1 MPRPSDPNARSRL
14 LEAAGRIFIEHG
26 LDRAK
31 VEDITRAAGLSKGA
45 FYLHF
50 KTKDD
55 AFKEILSS
63 ALAELGQ
70 ILGDMEGSRAEWG
83 VKPYPE
89 MIEQWLEKDLKL
101 FECIW
106 PVIRGNG
113 SITLGLQNLAAQAS
127 QHFVIIHK

>member
-89 MIEQWLEKDLKL
+89 MIEQWLEKDLRL
-101 FECIW
+101 
-106 PVIRGNG
+106 
-113 SITLGLQNLAAQAS
+113 
-127 QHFVIIHK
+127 